1 MFWSGTKLANGFSS
15 CFVTLSA
22 QVLGMFAHE
31 TGRRE
36 DVRYLKGRV
45 AEDAGSC
52 EGAMMAVVGAQEWAR

>member
-1 MFWSGTKLANGFSS
+1 
-15 CFVTLSA
+15 
-22 QVLGMFAHE
+22 VLGMFAHE